1 MSDDFDYKAEKDAEM
16 LMDYHQELAEQ
27 EIQDNCY
34 HDGNITVEDV
44 RMRVRIPKG
53 MTGGQII
60 ELHGLDIEAY
70 FVCDKCNLGKWIPV
84 DVDSYIEGLDCQPD
98 DLDN

>member
-1 MSDDFDYKAEKDAEM
+1 MSNYP
-16 LMDYHQELAEQ
+16 
-27 EIQDNCY
+27 
-34 HDGNITVEDV
+34 DGMTSADHAYLDGYSGCLHESTSVEDV

-84 DVDSYIEGLDCQPD
+84 DVDSYIEGLDCQGE
-98 DLDN
+98 DLED